1 MNDLQ
6 IVKQRVKQLHQEL
19 DKHIHDQG
27 SIYTDSAYF
36 FRGKQRAYLHVLS
49 VIKKLESGKTQE
61 MLDEIQE
68 GVRIDNSFW
77 DSMSL

>member
-19 DKHIHDQG
+19 DKYRHDEDF
-27 SIYTDSAYF
+27 TF
-36 FRGKQRAYLHVLS
+36 FRGKQSAYVHVLS
-49 VIKKLESGKTQE
+49 VIKKIESGKAQE
-61 MLDEIQE
+61 MLDDIQE

>member
-1 MNDLQ
+1 MKDLQ

-19 DKHIHDQG
+19 DKYRH
-27 SIYTDSAYF
+27 TEDSTF
-36 FRGKQRAYLHVLS
+36 FRGKQSAYIHVLS
-49 VIKKLESGKTQE
+49 VIKKIESGKAQE
-61 MLDEIQE
+61 ILDDVEE

>member
-19 DKHIHDQG
+19 DKHIHDED
-27 SIYTDSAYF
+27 SIF
-36 FRGKQRAYLHVLS
+36 FRGKQKAYLHVLN
-49 VIKKLESGKTQE
+49 VIKKIESGKAQE

>member
-19 DKHIHDQG
+19 DKYRHDEDF
-27 SIYTDSAYF
+27 TF
-36 FRGKQRAYLHVLS
+36 FRGKQMAYCHVLS
-49 VIKKLESGKTQE
+49 VIKKIESGKAQE
-61 MLDEIQE
+61 VLDDLQE